1 MELSPYF
8 KALARQ
14 KRICP
19 RCHKAPLSIVPLEL
33 TWDGATEKCGACG
46 YMQTIFA
53 PESARLGQRE
63 QVEDQ
68 PPQSSGVD
76 VFAEMARAHRAKL
89 EREQASASRV
99 ISFDKI
105 RRRNDGR

>member
-19 RCHKAPLSIVPLEL
+19 RCHKAPLSIVPLAL

-46 YMQTIFA
+46 YMNLILA

-68 PPQSSGVD
+68 PAESSGVD
-76 VFAEMARAHRAKL
+76 VYAEMARAHRAKA
-89 EREQASASRV
+89 EQASAPRV
-99 ISFDKI
+99 ISFDEI
-105 RRRNDGR
+105 RRRNDER

>member
-8 KALARQ
+8 EALARQ
-14 KRICP
+14 KRVCP
-19 RCHKAPLSIVPLEL
+19 RCHKAPLSIVPLAL
-33 TWDGATEKCGACG
+33 TWDGATEKCEACG
-46 YMQTIFA
+46 YMNLILA

-76 VFAEMARAHRAKL
+76 VFAEMARAYRAKA
-89 EREQASASRV
+89 EQASAPRV
-99 ISFDKI
+99 ISFEEI

>member
-1 MELSPYF
+1 VELSPYF

-33 TWDGATEKCGACG
+33 TWDGVTEKCEACG
-46 YMQTIFA
+46 YMQAIFA

-63 QVEDQ
+63 QVEEQ
-68 PPQSSGVD
+68 PAESSGVD
-76 VFAEMARAHRAKL
+76 VFAEMARAHRVKA
-89 EREQASASRV
+89 EQASAPRV
-99 ISFDKI
+99 IGFDEI
-105 RRRNDGR
+105 RRRKDGR